1 MDQGRSSA
9 VSAVNSTAT
18 SGDGNG
24 VNGVVSDGVDGVSD
38 GVDGVNDDADD
49 DDGYKLFEKTE
60 LEMEEDRLALRVEEN
75 RDQRINASR
84 RLEQMR
90 KQGNDRQKRYDE
102 VEKDL
107 LLLHKREL
115 YEHIIH
121 ERLAEEEIRRKMENL
136 ELEQRLILLKLEE
149 IEEQNVLKKD
159 CMDSVSMR
167 EMVESTF
174 EPALKR
180 MADIPNVQEIIKR
193 NSESSNFYAEVSA
206 KVSNELQVALRTS
219 HALSK
224 EQLTL
229 KRKELIN
236 ERFEK
241 EARLQQIRTILHE
254 ENSVNGTTTNTTTT
268 TTPPPS
274 TTTTIITT
282 TTTTFDFNHG
292 LINA

>member
-9 VSAVNSTAT
+9 VNSTVNSVTI
-18 SGDGNG
+18 DG
-24 VNGVVSDGVDGVSD
+24 VNDGVTS
-38 GVDGVNDDADD
+38 DGVNDDGVNDGVNDNDD
-49 DDGYKLFEKTE
+49 DDDDEYKLFEKTE
-60 LEMEEDRLALRVEEN
+60 LEMEEERLALRVEEN

-159 CMDSVSMR
+159 CMDSVSMK

-180 MADIPNVQEIIKR
+180 MGDIPNIHEIIKR

-206 KVSNELQVALRTS
+206 KVSNELQLALRAS

-241 EARLQQIRTILHE
+241 EARLQ
-254 ENSVNGTTTNTTTT
+254 
-268 TTPPPS
+268 
-274 TTTTIITT
+274 
-282 TTTTFDFNHG
+282 
-292 LINA
+292 